1 MVPPSRGE
9 KSWLSRKAGKCGSP
23 PREASVNRNRGG
35 RDMDGR
41 TDAVLQNNKYFK
53 TSKAIVSTIQREM
66 EDTENEQ

>member
-1 MVPPSRGE
+1 
-9 KSWLSRKAGKCGSP
+9 
-23 PREASVNRNRGG
+23 
-35 RDMDGR
+35 MDGR